1 MNVAA
6 DASNEFFPYYTFQT
20 GFSMRF
26 CESRQEKIEQE
37 QYNQTLSIQHHQMII
52 NANKSREKKAATFPF
67 GKCRICQDAA
77 TGVHYGVITCEG
89 CKGFFKRSI
98 TQDLPYR
105 CFFGNKCII
114 NMETRNRCKA
124 CRFKQCLQQGMSMES
139 VKMGRIPKKVKEKVL
154 KDYYAQQDKICQYD
168 QQPLDDS
175 QNHALYY
182 DDCFTSFEM
191 DNYNFPHLLGDSISS
206 LSSVSSPTTSSVS
219 LQQSND
225 SNQEIGIESQTT
237 TSSTEQSFSI
247 SDLFDSAISSSNIQT
262 NQIDDKLSSLQLP
275 SVFYESH
282 TLADTYSNGRSQNS
296 TNLLHQRIQLN
307 NNTYDD
313 RSLENLQND
322 DRITMLNLNQNTLTD
337 DTFSCELRYSN
348 QHLQAMKYLA
358 LKLCQPFLVFELDFE
373 VTTFF
378 RYIRWKMFN
387 FYSHHTKQLQI
398 LIEKMFD
405 HINFGISN
413 YSNHNVTIEQMWID
427 DQAVMPIDIAQLFD
441 FAKDIPGLHE
451 LNDKDF
457 KHILYN
463 RTFEFWTIIYYPLF
477 YQNESYIITTNGLH
491 LNRYFM
497 TQLIGNETTDALHK
511 FSERLHQLNL
521 TPVEHSLIIPI
532 VLCLPD
538 ENLIDAESV
547 HLIKYCYMYAL
558 YIQLCST
565 RTEDEAK
572 TVFDEILQTTNSISK
587 LNELCKKNIRI
598 LELDK

>member
-1 MNVAA
+1 MDVAA
-6 DASNEFFPYYTFQT
+6 DASNEFSPYYTFQN
-20 GFSMRF
+20 GFSMLF
-26 CESRQEKIEQE
+26 CESSQEKIKQE
-37 QYNQTLSIQHHQMII
+37 QYNQTLSIQHHQMMI
-52 NANKSREKKAATFPF
+52 NANKKREKKAATFPF

-154 KDYYAQQDKICQYD
+154 KDYHTQQDKICQYD

-175 QNHALYY
+175 QNHALYSN
-182 DDCFTSFEM
+182 DCFTSFEM
-191 DNYNFPHLLGDSISS
+191 DNCNFPPLLGESISS
-206 LSSVSSPTTSSVS
+206 LSSISSSTRSSVS

-225 SNQEIGIESQTT
+225 SNQEIGIESQK
-237 TSSTEQSFSI
+237 I
-247 SDLFDSAISSSNIQT
+247 NLFFPN
-262 NQIDDKLSSLQLP
+262 
-275 SVFYESH
+275 
-282 TLADTYSNGRSQNS
+282 
-296 TNLLHQRIQLN
+296 
-307 NNTYDD
+307 
-313 RSLENLQND
+313 
-322 DRITMLNLNQNTLTD
+322 
-337 DTFSCELRYSN
+337 
-348 QHLQAMKYLA
+348 
-358 LKLCQPFLVFELDFE
+358 
-373 VTTFF
+373 
-378 RYIRWKMFN
+378 
-387 FYSHHTKQLQI
+387 
-398 LIEKMFD
+398 
-405 HINFGISN
+405 
-413 YSNHNVTIEQMWID
+413 
-427 DQAVMPIDIAQLFD
+427 
-441 FAKDIPGLHE
+441 IPGLHE

-457 KHILYN
+457 KQILYN
-463 RTFEFWTIIYYPLF
+463 RTFEFWMIIYYPLF

-497 TQLIGNETTDALHK
+497 TQLIGKETTDALHK

-521 TPVEHSLIIPI
+521 THVEHSLIIPI

-547 HLIKYCYMYAL
+547 HIIKYCYMYAL

-572 TVFDEILQTTNSISK
+572 TVFDQILQITNSISS
-587 LNELCKKNIRI
+587 LNELCKKNIRK

>member
-1 MNVAA
+1 MDVAA
-6 DASNEFFPYYTFQT
+6 DASNEFSPYYTFQN
-20 GFSMRF
+20 GFSMLF
-26 CESRQEKIEQE
+26 CESSQEKIKQE
-37 QYNQTLSIQHHQMII
+37 QYNQTLSIQHHQMMI
-52 NANKSREKKAATFPF
+52 NANKKREKKAATFPF

-154 KDYYAQQDKICQYD
+154 KDYHTQQDKICQYD

-175 QNHALYY
+175 QNHALYSN
-182 DDCFTSFEM
+182 DCFTSFEM
-191 DNYNFPHLLGDSISS
+191 DNCNFPPLLGESISS
-206 LSSVSSPTTSSVS
+206 LSSISSSTRSSVS

-282 TLADTYSNGRSQNS
+282 ALADTYPNGRPQNS
-296 TNLLHQRIQLN
+296 MNLLNQRIQLN

-313 RSLENLQND
+313 HSLENLQDD

-337 DTFSCELRYSN
+337 DKFSCELRYSN
-348 QHLQAMKYLA
+348 QALQTMKYLA
-358 LKLCQPFLVFELDFE
+358 LKLCQPFLVYELDFE

-387 FYSHHTKQLQI
+387 FYSNHTKQLQI
-398 LIEKMFD
+398 LVEKMFD

-413 YSNHNVTIEQMWID
+413 YYSHNVTIEQIWMD
-427 DQAVMPIDIAQLFD
+427 DQAVIPIDTAQLFD

-457 KHILYN
+457 KQILYN
-463 RTFEFWTIIYYPLF
+463 RTFEFWMIIYYPLF

-497 TQLIGNETTDALHK
+497 TQLIGKETTDALHK

-521 TPVEHSLIIPI
+521 THVEHSLIIPI

-547 HLIKYCYMYAL
+547 HIIKYCYMYAL

-572 TVFDEILQTTNSISK
+572 TVFDQILQITNSISS
-587 LNELCKKNIRI
+587 LNELCKKNIRK